1 MAVTYEP
8 LATLTLGSAAST
20 ITFSSISAGYTD
32 LVLILNG
39 GSASPEDIA
48 LQFNGDT
55 TGTYSYG
62 AAHGNGSSVAAG
74 RENSTASLA
83 VTSGAYQTNEFNHN
97 NIIFINGYSDTNF
110 FKTVY
115 SRGNN
120 TTTSSEMICG
130 MWRST
135 SAINS
140 IRIFGRNS
148 GHNFLVGST
157 FNLYG
162 ILAA

>member
-8 LATLTLGSAAST
+8 LATTTLGSAT
-20 ITFSSISAGYTD
+20 NTVTFSSISGSYTD

-48 LQFNGDT
+48 LRFNGDT
-55 TGTYSYG
+55 ASNYSYG
-62 AAHGNGSSVAAG
+62 AAHGNGTSVYAG
-74 RENSTASLA
+74 RENSCASLA

-97 NIIFINGYSDTNF
+97 NIIFINSYSNTNTW
-110 FKTVY
+110 KTVY

-120 TTTSSEMICG
+120 TSTSSEMICG
-130 MWRST
+130 MWRNT
-135 SAINS
+135 SAISS
-140 IRIFGRNS
+140 ITIYGRNS